1 MEKSK
6 DEKATGGQAVA
17 KPSDA
22 QNEDFFLE
30 IRQIIDSARSRAYSA
45 VNTAMVEAYWQIGR
59 RIVEEEQHGED
70 RAAYG
75 QSLIKELSKRLVQ
88 EYGNG
93 FSVVNLKNM
102 RFFYLTFRSTL
113 NVDVSESSRKGH
125 TVCAQFQ
132 TDNPSPHPYSE
143 RSPKG
148 HAVRTLFQTNSQ
160 EPNPPLSEQSEKG
173 YAVCS
178 LLDETPQIPCLG
190 RLSWSHYR
198 VIMRVDSEPARLW
211 YLREAAENQW
221 SVRTLDRNIS
231 TQYYERLL
239 MSQKKEPVVQEM
251 REKTIDYQ
259 RDKFEFIKSPA
270 VLEFLNLPN
279 NLGFTESD
287 LEKAL
292 IDNLQQFILE
302 LGKGYAFVERQ
313 KLMRTEARNYY
324 VDLVFYNYI
333 LKCFVLIDLK
343 TERITHQDVGQ
354 MDMYV
359 RMFDETICSEGDN
372 PTLGIVL
379 CSETD
384 QDIARYSIL
393 KGNEQ
398 IFAAKYK
405 LYLPSEEELAR
416 EIERQKSLLKTQL
429 EKE

>member
-1 MEKSK
+1 MDKDGKTTNVQTPSLSL
-6 DEKATGGQAVA
+6 DEK
-17 KPSDA
+17 
-22 QNEDFFLE
+22 NEVFFVE
-30 IRQIIDSARSRAYSA
+30 IRRIVDSARSRAYAA
-45 VNTAMVEAYWQIGR
+45 VNSAMVEAYWLIGK
-59 RIVEEEQHGED
+59 RIVEREQQGED
-70 RAAYG
+70 RATYG
-75 QSLIKELSKRLVQ
+75 QNLIKELSKRLVQ
-88 EYGNG
+88 EYGAG

-102 RFFYLTFRSTL
+102 RFFYLTFRPTL
-113 NVDVSESSRKGH
+113 NSD
-125 TVCAQFQ
+125 
-132 TDNPSPHPYSE
+132 TDKQLE
-143 RSPKG
+143 KG
-148 HAVRTLFQTNSQ
+148 HAVRALFKTDDPARKVCAVRN
-160 EPNPPLSEQSEKG
+160 LSDDVS
-173 YAVCS
+173 
-178 LLDETPQIPCLG
+178 QIPYLG
-190 RLSWSHYR
+190 RLSWTHYR
-198 VIMRVDSEPARLW
+198 AIMRVDSEAARRW

-221 SVRTLDRNIS
+221 SSRTLDRNIA

-259 RDKFEFIKSPA
+259 RDKFEFIKNPT

-279 NLGFTESD
+279 NLGYAESS
-287 LEKAL
+287 LEKAI

-313 KLMRTEARNYY
+313 KLIRTEARNYY

-393 KGNEQ
+393 KGSEQ

-416 EIERQKSLLKTQL
+416 EIERQKARLQTQL

>member
-1 MEKSK
+1 MDKDGKTTNVQTPSLSL
-6 DEKATGGQAVA
+6 DEK
-17 KPSDA
+17 
-22 QNEDFFLE
+22 NEDFFVE
-30 IRQIIDSARSRAYSA
+30 IRRIVDSARSRAYAA
-45 VNTAMVEAYWQIGR
+45 VNSAMVEAYWLIGK
-59 RIVEEEQHGED
+59 RIVEREQQGEN
-70 RAAYG
+70 RATYG
-75 QSLIKELSKRLVQ
+75 QNLIKELSKRLVQ
-88 EYGNG
+88 EYGAG

-102 RFFYLTFRSTL
+102 RFFYLTFRPTL
-113 NVDVSESSRKGH
+113 NSD
-125 TVCAQFQ
+125 
-132 TDNPSPHPYSE
+132 TDKQLE
-143 RSPKG
+143 KG
-148 HAVRTLFQTNSQ
+148 HAVC
-160 EPNPPLSEQSEKG
+160 
-173 YAVCS
+173 A
-178 LLDETPQIPCLG
+178 LLDDASQIPYLG

-198 VIMRVDSEPARLW
+198 AIMRVDSEAARRW

-221 SVRTLDRNIS
+221 SVRTLDRNIA

-259 RDKFEFIKSPA
+259 RDKFEFIKNPA

-279 NLGFTESD
+279 NLGYTESS
-287 LEKAL
+287 LEKAI

-302 LGKGYAFVERQ
+302 LGKGYAVVERQ
-313 KLMRTEARNYY
+313 KLIRTEARNYY

-393 KGNEQ
+393 KGNEP

-416 EIERQKSLLKTQL
+416 EIERQKARLQTQL